1 MTKQT
6 IWFIINPISGGKNKK
21 HIPSIIEKYLD
32 KAKYEAQILTTQS
45 AVHTLQLAKEAVA
58 QKVAVLV
65 AVGGDGTINNI
76 AQFTAFSETKLGII
90 PLGSGNGFARELKL
104 YGSVKKA
111 IQYINQGKT
120 KRLDSGKMNH
130 EFFINLC
137 GIGFDAHVG
146 SLFAGSSKRGL
157 QTYLQIIW
165 RELIHFKAQAVE
177 ITTETESI
185 NASIFMASICN
196 GPQFG
201 NNAFIA
207 PNAQLDDALFDM
219 TLIHEFPKW
228 KTPFIAACI
237 LFRKIHWVKEI
248 RRMKA
253 TSVYIKRAKAGF
265 VNIDGEP
272 VWMEANINITMNHHS
287 INVIVP

>member
-21 HIPSIIEKYLD
+21 HIPSLIEKYLD

-104 YGSVKKA
+104 YGAVKSA

-120 KRLDSGKMNH
+120 KRVDSGKMNN

-146 SLFAGSSKRGL
+146 SLFAGSVKRGFRS
-157 QTYLQIIW
+157 YLSIILK
-165 RELIHFKAQAVE
+165 EFMQFKVQE
-177 ITTETESI
+177 IYLKTDTSNFETS
-185 NASIFMASICN
+185 AFMLSICN
-196 GPQFG
+196 GKQFG

-207 PNAQLDDALFDM
+207 PQANMEDGLLDM
-219 TLIHEFPKW
+219 TIIEKFSNW
-228 KTPFIAACI
+228 KMPFIALCI
-237 LFRKIHWVKEI
+237 LLKKIQWVKEI
-248 RRMKA
+248 RQMKA
-253 TSVYIKRAKAGF
+253 RSISIKRAKAGF